1 MPVGVVVARVAGD
14 NALSGSGLLT
24 PNEAGRM
31 LGIFD
36 VLAPVMLA
44 CVDSFD
50 KLSGGHSKEVPA
62 RVGTRRSRCGRK
74 APEVSIVAAKSGV
87 LRTDASTHGGAVM
100 VKEEV
105 RTCAVHSNSFWHP
118 R

>member
-14 NALSGSGLLT
+14 NALSDSGLLT

-36 VLAPVMLA
+36 LLAPVMLA

-50 KLSGGHSKEVPA
+50 KLSGGHSKEVRHVSGRGGRDA
-62 RVGTRRSRCGRK
+62 VGRRLK
-74 APEVSIVAAKSGV
+74 F
-87 LRTDASTHGGAVM
+87 LL
-100 VKEEV
+100 
-105 RTCAVHSNSFWHP
+105 
-118 R
+118 